1 MDLLSLAVLRVTYL
15 GEPASE
21 DPLICT
27 RDLLIFLKMDRVSIM
42 LLEGKLQF

>member
-1 MDLLSLAVLRVTYL
+1 MDLLSLAVLLVTYL

-27 RDLLIFLKMDRVSIM
+27 RDLLIFLKMD
-42 LLEGKLQF
+42 KLA